1 MGATLTGLSAILQ
14 NQPSGRWIAV
24 ADDRVIAD
32 ADSPAAA
39 AKEAEEKGETNPIL
53 VRIPDNRKP
62 QPASL
67 QEEIPYGAISVK
79 LEAGLVVPFLG
90 AGASLIRPKNAE
102 WNETAPF
109 LPSAGELSRYLATL
123 GGLPRSLQR
132 DPDLAKICSY
142 YSSIADDRT
151 GLLLAL
157 RRALGPICPDGS
169 PREIET
175 GTIHKYLAKLR
186 EPRLII
192 TTNYDNLLEKAFKD
206 EDRPYDLLV
215 YPADRRDDD
224 SGARAMWK
232 EHGSHRKQYLPPDEL
247 PIDFENSER
256 PIRPIIY
263 KMHGSIGDEQK
274 EDHFVISEEDYLR
287 FLSRVGNDAAI
298 PSVVLA
304 YLQTRSM
311 LFLGY
316 SLRDWN
322 LRLVLYNLNGVVRD
336 LSHRLRKDERRPA
349 LRRNEEGE
357 VIRSWAIQR
366 RPSEV
371 DRNLW
376 EARGVKIYDEDIQ
389 EFAEKMKT
397 LQMRTTWA

>member
-39 AKEAEEKGETNPIL
+39 VKEAEGKGETNPIL
-53 VRIPDNRKP
+53 IRIPDNGAP

-132 DPDLAKICSY
+132 DPDLAKISSY

-175 GTIHKYLAKLR
+175 GTIHRYIAKLR

-224 SGARAMWK
+224 SGARAMWQEYGK
-232 EHGSHRKQYLPPDEL
+232 TKRYLPPDKL
-247 PIDFENSER
+247 RINFEKSK
-256 PIRPIIY
+256 RPIIY
-263 KMHGSIGDEQK
+263 KMHGSIGDEPND
-274 EDHFVISEEDYLR
+274 DHFVISEEDYLR

-304 YLQTRSM
+304 YLQTRSL

-322 LRLVLYNLNGVVRD
+322 LRLVLYNLKGVVPD
-336 LSHRLRKDERRPA
+336 LSHRLKKEERRPA
-349 LRRNEEGE
+349 LRRTEEGE
-357 VIRSWAIQR
+357 VIRSWGIQR
-366 RPSEV
+366 RPSVV
-371 DRNLW
+371 DKELW
-376 EARGVKIYDEDIQ
+376 AARGVKIYDEDVQ

-397 LQMRTTWA
+397 LQMRTTCA